1 MTTALSGTGATTA
14 AQVAAQAAY
23 TNATTS
29 TTGTSSSGTS
39 SATSNPLVSL
49 SDNFNNFLTLLTTQ
63 LKNQDPTSPMDTN
76 QFTQELVSFTGVQ
89 QSVATNANLSQL
101 ISLTQG
107 SQVLQS
113 TQVDGEIAT
122 VTSPQIALQSG
133 HGTIAFTAAA
143 AGPVQ
148 VAIVNSAGATVMQ
161 GTLTANAGQNIWVW
175 DGQTSN
181 GGTATDG
188 AYGIAIENGTTASN
202 AVALPFS
209 VLGTATGLQ
218 NTSSGMVLDM
228 GAVTGAAQQRAIAEQ
243 PQFQHVHDGHVYDR
257 KLATDFTE
265 PKRQK
270 LKSNLCNP
278 ICVICG

>member
-1 MTTALSGTGATTA
+1 MTTALNSTGATTA
-14 AQVAAQAAY
+14 AQVAAQQAL

-29 TTGTSSSGTS
+29 TTGTSSSG
-39 SATSNPLVSL
+39 SATAASNPLVSL
-49 SDNFNNFLTLLTTQ
+49 SDNFQNFLSLLTTQ
-63 LKNQDPTSPMDTN
+63 LQNQDPTSPMDTN

-113 TQVDGEIAT
+113 TQVDGQIAT

-133 HGTIAFTAAA
+133 TGTVTFTAPAA
-143 AGPVQ
+143 ETVQ

-161 GTLTANAGQNIWVW
+161 GSLNAQAGQNTWVW
-175 DGQTSN
+175 NGQDSN
-181 GGTATDG
+181 GNTMPDG

-202 AVALPFS
+202 AVAVPFS
-209 VLGTATGLQ
+209 IIGTTTGLQ

-228 GAVTGAAQQRAIAEQ
+228 GAVTVPLSDVQSLSSPSSSSSSTG
-243 PQFQHVHDGHVYDR
+243 
-257 KLATDFTE
+257 
-265 PKRQK
+265 
-270 LKSNLCNP
+270 S
-278 ICVICG
+278 